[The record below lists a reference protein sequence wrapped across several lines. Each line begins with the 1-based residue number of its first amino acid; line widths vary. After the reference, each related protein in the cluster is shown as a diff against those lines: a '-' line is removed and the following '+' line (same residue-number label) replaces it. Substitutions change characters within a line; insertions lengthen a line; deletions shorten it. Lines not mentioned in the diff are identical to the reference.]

1 MEKGYV
7 GRAFEEIEEFI
18 NQAKLESGNY
28 EDEYEEDDGKI
39 IDKLGELSVQ
49 DKITLQMPPA
59 STVYFVGD
67 TPESDIRFANS
78 HDDWWFS
85 ILVKTGVYQ
94 DGTVPKYK
102 PKHLCENV
110 LEAVK
115 FAIEREHAMELA
127 EWNETATEEEGSAS
141 RVSSKI
147 NFNDFVMTPSEKKD
161 QEAKDK
167 LKNIKKV
174 DEHESVE
181 VPDLLSA
188 QLDKFKDAA

>member
-1 MEKGYV
+1 
-7 GRAFEEIEEFI
+7 
-18 NQAKLESGNY
+18 
-28 EDEYEEDDGKI
+28 
-39 IDKLGELSVQ
+39 
-49 DKITLQMPPA
+49 
-59 STVYFVGD
+59 
-67 TPESDIRFANS
+67 
-78 HDDWWFS
+78 
-85 ILVKTGVYQ
+85 
-94 DGTVPKYK
+94 
-102 PKHLCENV
+102 
-110 LEAVK
+110 
-115 FAIEREHAMELA
+115 AMELA